1 MAEQCTF
8 DFKLLDESFDPQDV
22 RSYGLAILF
31 NETSFSCS
39 ILDFKRNKFIGLI
52 RCIPNVVNPEDGQQA
67 RISSPAT
74 FLHSVSSAIPW
85 LDGPFKMVKIAYDGK
100 NSTLVPSSLF
110 EAGELDRIYRFNF
123 SISHDEVVFADH
135 LMPLDAW
142 QVYAVSESILEPTRN
157 LFPKNKIVHSTS
169 LLIESVW
176 INYKNRINAPHVFL
190 NVREHL
196 FDLMVFDGQQM
207 IFFNTFPFQNPEDVA
222 YYLIFMMEQLS
233 FNPETTPLILLGSI
247 ETGDAL
253 SDLLHRYVRNTTA
266 GLRNE
271 AYRYSY
277 ILNQL
282 PPQACFSLLN
292 FFSCGL

>member
-1 MAEQCTF
+1 MADQCTF
-8 DFKLLDESFDPQDV
+8 DEKLLDESFDPQDV
-22 RSYGLAILF
+22 RSYGLAILL

-52 RCIPNVVNPEDGQQA
+52 RCIPMAVNPADGQQTP
-67 RISSPAT
+67 ITSFKT
-74 FLHSVSSAIPW
+74 FLHSVSSALPW
-85 LDGPFKMVKIAYDGK
+85 LEGPFRMVKIAYDGK
-100 NSTLVPSSLF
+100 SSTLVPSALF
-110 EAGELDRIYRFNF
+110 DPGELDRIYRFNF
-123 SISHDEVVFADH
+123 SLNPGEVVFADH

-142 QVYAVSESILEPTRN
+142 QVYAVSESILEPART

-176 INYKNRINAPHVFL
+176 INYKNRINTPHVFL

-196 FDLMVFDGQQM
+196 FDLMVFDGHQM
-207 IFFNTFPFQNPEDVA
+207 VFFNTFPFQNPDDVA
-222 YYLIFMMEQLS
+222 YYLIFMMEQLN
-233 FNPETTPLILLGSI
+233 FNPEITPLILLGSVDI
-247 ETGDAL
+247 GDAL
-253 SDLLHRYVRNTTA
+253 SDLLHRYVRNTTT
-266 GLRNE
+266 GRRNE